1 MDQDVGRG
9 RHFLAHKH
17 NSIMNRRNAIQLMG
31 AGAILPAMAQEKDAY
46 ALRYVLSSAMFGD
59 LPLDSV
65 LSEATVTGSGSVD
78 IWRKVHAT
86 HREQIIAMGD
96 DAFQELLIKHKTK
109 MSVSTCYP
117 LGPFKQ
123 NDELKWVKNNGGHLT
138 VCGSGGMGKRDPVG
152 AEAKKQVKSFFE
164 KLKPHYEL
172 AEELGVTMAIENHK
186 NAMLS
191 SPDSIRYFAEFNPS
205 KNVGI
210 AFAPHHLYDAA
221 NDIPKLIRD
230 IGKDQLPFFYFQE
243 HHLSSKKKMTKEE
256 ELKQI
261 PGFGSLDY
269 LPILA
274 ALKEIKFDGLSEI
287 FMHPVPRGIPM
298 LPTTKEIS
306 SVINKSRAYLEGCLT
321 KV

>member
-1 MDQDVGRG
+1 
-9 RHFLAHKH
+9 
-17 NSIMNRRNAIQLMG
+17 MG
-31 AGAILPAMAQEKDAY
+31 AGAILPAMAQAEDAF
-46 ALRYVLSSAMFGD
+46 ALRYVLSSALFGG
-59 LPLDSV
+59 LPLDRV
-65 LSEATVTGSGSVD
+65 LSEAAATGSGSVD

-86 HREQIIAMGD
+86 HREQITEMGD
-96 DAFQELLIKHKTK
+96 DAFQELLRKHKTK

-123 NDELKWVKNNGGHLT
+123 DDELKWVKKNGGRLT
-138 VCGSGGMGKRDPVG
+138 VCGSGGMGEKDPVG
-152 AEAKKQVKSFFE
+152 AEARKQVKAFFE

-191 SPDSIRYFAEFNPS
+191 SPDSIRYFAELNPS
-205 KNVGI
+205 KKVGI
-210 AFAPHHLYDAA
+210 AFAPHHLYDAVK
-221 NDIPKLIRD
+221 DIPKLIRD
-230 IGKDQLPFFYFQE
+230 IGKEQLPFFYFQE
-243 HHLSSKKKMTKEE
+243 HHLSSKKKMTKED
-256 ELKQI
+256 ELKQM

-287 FMHPVPRGIPM
+287 FMHPVPRGVPV
-298 LPTTKEIS
+298 LPTAKEIS
-306 SVINKSRAYLEGCLT
+306 RVINQSRAYLEDCLT